1 MRINDENNIKN
12 YPIKGPGR
20 PGPCKMLYVLFFIL
34 SLSGCV
40 TTEYNV
46 GTGKQDVYFYST
58 ASEVAMGRN
67 IAKKISKEFKI
78 SNSPDDIRRVNR
90 IADKIVEVIDRKELS
105 YYFYIIEEDQDGKP
119 QVNAFSLPGG
129 YSYIFRGLLD
139 ILDNDDQLAF
149 ILAHEV
155 GHIVSRHH
163 MKRLQAAM
171 GYNLLTVV
179 SSASGTS
186 SEFRRGLSFA
196 LVQVLMGY
204 SREDEFNADELA
216 VKYCK
221 LAGFDPAAGIEVLE
235 KLYKE
240 NKKAIRP
247 LSYFRTHPYP
257 AQRIRHIKEALQ
269 LPLGVDDY
277 IN

>member
-1 MRINDENNIKN
+1 MIKVKFLIFN
-12 YPIKGPGR
+12 YNFT
-20 PGPCKMLYVLFFIL
+20 FFAFSFSLLLIL
-34 SLSGCV
+34 LLNGCV

-46 GTGKQDVYFYST
+46 GTGKQDLYFYSVE
-58 ASEVAMGRN
+58 SEVAMGQN
-67 IAKKISKEFKI
+67 IAKKIYQEFKL
-78 SNSPDDIRRVNR
+78 SNSPDDIQRLNEIASRITDVLDRR
-90 IADKIVEVIDRKELS
+90 ELS
-105 YYFYIIEEDQDGKP
+105 YYFYIIEEDQESKS

-171 GYNLLTVV
+171 GYNLLNVV
-179 SSASGTS
+179 ASAAKTS
-186 SEFRRGLSFA
+186 SEFRSGLSFA
-196 LVQVLMGY
+196 LLQILAGY
-204 SREDEFNADELA
+204 SQEDEFNADELA

-221 LAGFDPAAGIEVLE
+221 LAGFDPFAGIEVLE

-240 NKKAIRP
+240 SKKTIRP

-269 LPLGVDDY
+269 FPLGVDDY

>member
-1 MRINDENNIKN
+1 MNHF
-12 YPIKGPGR
+12 
-20 PGPCKMLYVLFFIL
+20 FFIAL
-34 SLSGCV
+34 FCGFLLIGCV

-58 ASEVAMGRN
+58 ESEVTMGRN
-67 IAKKISKEFKI
+67 IAKKILQEYKI
-78 SNSPDDIRRVNR
+78 SNSPDDIKRINRVAER
-90 IADKIVEVIDRKELS
+90 IVAVLDRQELS
-105 YYFYIIEEDQDGKP
+105 YYFYIIDEDEKGKS

-129 YSYIFRGLLD
+129 YSYIYRGLLD

-171 GYNLLTVV
+171 GYNLLTIASVA
-179 SSASGTS
+179 SKASAKFTN
-186 SEFRRGLSFA
+186 GLSFA
-196 LVQVLMGY
+196 LAQVLTAY
-204 SREDEFNADELA
+204 SREDEFTADELA

-221 LAGFDPAAGIEVLE
+221 LAGFDSTMGIEVLE

-240 NKKAIRP
+240 SKKTIRP

-257 AQRIRHIKEALQ
+257 AQRIRHIKETLH
-269 LPLGVDDY
+269 LSLGVDDY

>member
-1 MRINDENNIKN
+1 MN
-12 YPIKGPGR
+12 YFF
-20 PGPCKMLYVLFFIL
+20 LLHLFFIIL
-34 SLSGCV
+34 LSGCI

-58 ASEVAMGRN
+58 ESEVIMGRN
-67 IAKKISKEFKI
+67 IAKKISQEFKI
-78 SNSPDDIRRVNR
+78 SNSPDDIQRLNS
-90 IADKIVEVIDRKELS
+90 IADKIVKVLDRRELS

-179 SSASGTS
+179 SAASGTS

-196 LVQVLMGY
+196 LIQILVGY
-204 SREDEFNADELA
+204 SREDELNADELA

-221 LAGFDPAAGIEVLE
+221 LAGFDPTVGIEVLE

-240 NKKAIRP
+240 SRKTIRP

-269 LPLGVDDY
+269 LSLAVDDY

>member
-1 MRINDENNIKN
+1 MSLQKYKN
-12 YPIKGPGR
+12 HVYSLTHLLI
-20 PGPCKMLYVLFFIL
+20 FSFIFL
-34 SLSGCV
+34 LSGCV

-46 GTGKQDVYFYST
+46 GTGKQDIYFYST
-58 ASEVAMGRN
+58 DSEIIMGRN
-67 IAKKISKEFKI
+67 IAKKISEEFKI
-78 SNSPDDIRRVNR
+78 SNSPDDIQRINR
-90 IADKIVEVIDRKELS
+90 IANKIVEVLDRKELS
-105 YYFYIIEEDQDGKP
+105 YYFYIIEEDQEGKS

-179 SSASGTS
+179 SSAAGTS

-196 LVQVLMGY
+196 LIQILAGY

-221 LAGFDPAAGIEVLE
+221 PSGFDPTAGIEVLE

-240 NKKAIRP
+240 SKKIIRP

-257 AQRIRHIKEALQ
+257 AQRIRHIKETLQ

>member
-1 MRINDENNIKN
+1 MKN
-12 YPIKGPGR
+12 
-20 PGPCKMLYVLFFIL
+20 
-34 SLSGCV
+34 SLRKFLVYNLWPMAFGLLLLGCV

-58 ASEVAMGRN
+58 ESEVAMGQN
-67 IAKKISKEFKI
+67 IAKKIYQEFKL
-78 SNSPDDIRRVNR
+78 SNSPDDIERLNR
-90 IADKIVEVIDRKELS
+90 IANKITDVLDRRELS
-105 YYFYIIEEDQDGKP
+105 YYFYIIEEDQEGKS

-129 YSYIFRGLLD
+129 YSYIFSGLLD

-171 GYNLLTVV
+171 GYNLLTV
-179 SSASGTS
+179 ASTAAGTS
-186 SEFRRGLSFA
+186 SEFRNGLSFA
-196 LVQVLMGY
+196 LFQILAGY

-235 KLYKE
+235 KLYE
-240 NKKAIRP
+240 ESKKTIRS

-269 LPLGVDDY
+269 LPLNVDDY
-277 IN
+277 INF

>member
-1 MRINDENNIKN
+1 VIIKIKPLIFN
-12 YPIKGPGR
+12 YSFT
-20 PGPCKMLYVLFFIL
+20 LFAFSFSLSLIL
-34 SLSGCV
+34 LLSGCV

-58 ASEVAMGRN
+58 ESEVIMGRN
-67 IAKKISKEFKI
+67 IAKKIYQEFKI
-78 SNSPDDIRRVNR
+78 SNSPDDIQRLNR
-90 IADKIVEVIDRKELS
+90 IANKIVEVLDRKELS
-105 YYFYIIEEDQDGKP
+105 YYFYIIEEDQDGES

-171 GYNLLTVV
+171 GYNLLTAV
-179 SSASGTS
+179 SSVAGTS

-196 LVQVLMGY
+196 LIQILAGY

-221 LAGFDPAAGIEVLE
+221 LAGFDPTAGIEVLE

-240 NKKAIRP
+240 NKKTIRP
-247 LSYFRTHPYP
+247 LSYLKTHPYP
-257 AQRIRHIKEALQ
+257 AQRIRHVKEALQ